1 MGRSTDIS
9 DVSVGALGFF
19 FGNKQSEESIFTA
32 DENYEKLPRGVLGD
46 GILTTKMETLLTIL
60 KRQAG
65 PEGDA
70 APAEHPDVPPEVEV
84 PDSIEIENHQERA
97 HQQLFFYERDFRTLR
112 WKFNS
117 ALESETNIF

>member
-1 MGRSTDIS
+1 MGRSTEIS

-19 FGNKQSEESIFTA
+19 FGKQSIFTA
-32 DENYEKLPRGVLGD
+32 DVNYEKLPRGVLGD

-70 APAEHPDVPPEVEV
+70 APAEHPDVPSEVEV
-84 PDSIEIENHQERA
+84 PDSIENPQERA